1 MPIYFDERGVRLADA
16 PGAVADPP
24 PAEEASVQAKEGD
37 SSATSKTEQM
47 RMMDAV
53 REAAREYDTPTEGD
67 IREFIKGRAK
77 DPSKVDI
84 EKFVELTMEQR
95 QDDLIDLLDNLLRSQ
110 GPLKRGRRKLRVSAP
125 RGYLRRLMRSMD
137 TDSIAQVS
145 LRLQS
150 MGHSEEEITSFFTKK
165 FGEEKMA
172 EVISRKAEMS
182 GSDNWTADG
191 LYLTEEWDD
200 EGDFDQLDLGFRQSP
215 AEMAEKIAS
224 NLPQPVINVTVQ
236 APKSGKKIVKRNPE
250 TGLIE
255 SVVEE
260 EETEDGS

>member
-16 PGAVADPP
+16 PGAVAEP
-24 PAEEASVQAKEGD
+24 PAAEETSVPTKEGD
-37 SSATSKTEQM
+37 SSAASKTEHM

-95 QDDLIDLLDNLLRSQ
+95 QDDLIDLLDNLLRAQ

-150 MGHSEEEITSFFTKK
+150 LGHSEEDVTAFFTKK
-165 FGEEKMA
+165 FGEEKMS
-172 EVISRKAEMS
+172 EVTSRKAEMS
-182 GSDNWTADG
+182 DSDNWTTDELHLA
-191 LYLTEEWDD
+191 EEWED
-200 EGDFDQLDLGFRQSP
+200 GDYDQLDLGFRQSP

-236 APKSGKKIVKRNPE
+236 APKSGKRVVQRNPE

-260 EETEDGS
+260 EEDAS

>member
-16 PGAVADPP
+16 PGAVAEP
-24 PAEEASVQAKEGD
+24 PAAEAPEVSSAKEGD
-37 SSATSKTEQM
+37 SSAASKTEHM

-67 IREFIKGRAK
+67 IREFVKGRAK
-77 DPSKVDI
+77 DHTKVDI
-84 EKFVELTMEQR
+84 EKFLDLTMEQR
-95 QDDLIDLLDNLLRSQ
+95 QADLIDLLDNHLRSQ

-125 RGYLRRLMRSMD
+125 RGYLRRLLRSLD

-150 MGHSEEEITSFFTKK
+150 MGHSEESVTEFFTKK
-165 FGEEKMA
+165 FGEEKMS
-172 EVISRKAEMS
+172 EVTTRKAEMS
-182 GSDNWTADG
+182 DSGNWATDD
-191 LYLTEEWDD
+191 LYMAEDWDD
-200 EGDFDQLDLGFRQSP
+200 EGDDDQLDLGFRESP
-215 AEMAEKIAS
+215 AEMAERIAS

-236 APKSGKKIVKRNPE
+236 APKSGKKVVKRNPE

-255 SVVEE
+255 SVEE
-260 EETEDGS
+260 EDDDAS